1 MPNPH
6 PDQEEIV
13 ILKAAIETFA
23 HKGYDASTIN
33 EIAKKAG
40 VSNNTVY
47 HHFHAKKYLLNS
59 LLEKMWQKLA
69 DQIMD
74 LAENDELDPLE
85 KIDVMVDETIEIF
98 AENPNLALVFFNEYN
113 PVLRGE
119 NDSLNAHY
127 VHYLKAFANIFNA
140 GLHQQFINPVIDGR
154 VFLFFVHGGMRLVIQ
169 EWAMHPKIFDL
180 EKIKENIKYQIKH
193 GIISW

>member
-40 VSNNTVY
+40 VSNNMVY
-47 HHFHAKKYLLNS
+47 HHFHTKKYLLNS

-74 LAENDELDPLE
+74 LAEN
-85 KIDVMVDETIEIF
+85 
-98 AENPNLALVFFNEYN
+98 NRCN
-113 PVLRGE
+113 G
-119 NDSLNAHY
+119 
-127 VHYLKAFANIFNA
+127 
-140 GLHQQFINPVIDGR
+140 
-154 VFLFFVHGGMRLVIQ
+154 
-169 EWAMHPKIFDL
+169 
-180 EKIKENIKYQIKH
+180 
-193 GIISW
+193 